1 MATGMSALTTDA
13 GCLHTGLHDRTASG
27 LSSSPDE
34 STSLDG
40 AAAAAKMSGVGG
52 EIGGAPFISLL
63 QAFLGKSCFF
73 F

>member
-40 AAAAAKMSGVGG
+40 AAAAKMSGVGG

-63 QAFLGKSCFF
+63 QAFLGKSSFF